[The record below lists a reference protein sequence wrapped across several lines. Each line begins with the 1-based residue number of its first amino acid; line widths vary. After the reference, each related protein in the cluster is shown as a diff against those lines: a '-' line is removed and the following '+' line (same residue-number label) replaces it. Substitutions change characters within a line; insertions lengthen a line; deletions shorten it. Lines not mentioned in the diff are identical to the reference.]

1 MRGCAA
7 SGSRVSASFT
17 RSRGNVKKEGEERDR
32 GGEREGGGEEEEEK
46 KGQESWGARRGR
58 RVHQKPDFN

>member
-7 SGSRVSASFT
+7 SGSRVLASFT
-17 RSRGNVKKEGEERDR
+17 RSRGNVKKEGERS
-32 GGEREGGGEEEEEK
+32 GEREGGGEEEEEK